1 MKRQETSMKGVKDMD
16 KEDIVETCKYCNEKL
31 AKNEF
36 YYIYRLLVATD
47 KQLHYIGI
55 QKLLEEL
62 SNFAMEK
69 SYHLSASQIL
79 LLRPDV
85 VKCFL
90 SQKLEGEKPL
100 FWFLQES
107 EICYTCFT
115 ENYTDIVP
123 LR

>member
-1 MKRQETSMKGVKDMD
+1 MD
-16 KEDIVETCKYCNEKL
+16 KAKKVDEICNYCDKVLIE
-31 AKNEF
+31 NEF
-36 YYIYRLLVATD
+36 YHIYRLLVATD
-47 KQLHYIGI
+47 KQLHYIGL
-55 QKLLEEL
+55 QKLLDEL

-90 SQKLEGEKPL
+90 SQKFQGEKPL

-107 EICYTCFT
+107 PICYECFQ
-115 ENYTDIVP
+115 EEYINLVP

>member
-1 MKRQETSMKGVKDMD
+1 MIKGVN
-16 KEDIVETCKYCNEKL
+16 ETCKYCDKQLVN
-31 AKNEF
+31 NEF

-62 SNFAMEK
+62 SSFAMNK
-69 SYHLSASQIL
+69 GYHLSASEIL

-85 VKCFL
+85 VKYFL
-90 SQKLEGEKPL
+90 SQKLQGEKPL

-107 EICYTCFT
+107 EICYECF
-115 ENYTDIVP
+115 ENNYTNIVP

>member
-1 MKRQETSMKGVKDMD
+1 MT
-16 KEDIVETCKYCNEKL
+16 KELMEKCKYCDKEITNH
-31 AKNEF
+31 EF
-36 YYIYRLLVATD
+36 YYIYRMLVATD

-55 QKLLEEL
+55 QKLLNEL
-62 SNFAMEK
+62 GDFAMNK

-90 SQKLEGEKPL
+90 SEKLQGEKPL
-100 FWFLQES
+100 FWFLQEA
-107 EICYTCFT
+107 EICYECF
-115 ENYTDIVP
+115 ENNYTEVVP

>member
-1 MKRQETSMKGVKDMD
+1 MT
-16 KEDIVETCKYCNEKL
+16 KEIIETCKYCDKSL
-31 AKNEF
+31 SKNEF

-47 KQLHYIGI
+47 VQLHYIGM
-55 QKLLEEL
+55 QKLLDEL
-62 SNFAMEK
+62 SQFAMDK

-90 SQKLEGEKPL
+90 SQKLQGEKPL

-107 EICYTCFT
+107 EICYECF
-115 ENYTDIVP
+115 EEHYTNQVP

>member
-1 MKRQETSMKGVKDMD
+1 ME
-16 KEDIVETCKYCNEKL
+16 IVEQCKYCDKPL
-31 AKNEF
+31 SSNEF

-55 QKLLEEL
+55 QKLLDEL
-62 SNFAMEK
+62 GSFAMEQA
-69 SYHLSASQIL
+69 YHLSASQIL
-79 LLRPDV
+79 LMRPDV

-107 EICYTCFT
+107 EICLECFQN
-115 ENYTDIVP
+115 NYTDIVP

>member
-1 MKRQETSMKGVKDMD
+1 MSE
-16 KEDIVETCKYCNEKL
+16 EIVMNCKYCDKALSN
-31 AKNEF
+31 NEF
-36 YYIYRLLVATD
+36 YYIYRLLVTTD

-62 SNFAMEK
+62 SNFAMSK
-69 SYHLSASQIL
+69 GYHLSASEIL

-90 SQKLEGEKPL
+90 SQKLQGEKPL

-107 EICYTCFT
+107 EICEECFSRDYV
-115 ENYTDIVP
+115 NIIP